1 MKKMNNLSII
11 GLSYGNPWQPTTW
24 STTPYYLFNYLK
36 EAGYLTF
43 AWGDNP
49 SRFENYF
56 ARIWAGFRFHS
67 TNKKELGH
75 LASRFYLSR
84 MMNRKFLKVLEN
96 NHPVQKN
103 QQVVISTS
111 SFVGFENIPYPVY
124 LYGDQNFYQMY
135 QGNPEVQETISRR
148 VLQRIIDFEKRQS
161 ERCSGIFCFSR
172 WMRDSIVNDY
182 GIDEQKVTVV
192 GHGYCLPEYEDFD
205 KTRFEQPVILFVV
218 TNWKKKGGDIVLKAF
233 QLVKE
238 QLPEVQLHIV
248 GRIPEGLSEPIGQK
262 DVVYHGFLNKNKP
275 EELEK
280 LIGLYKKAAVFV
292 LPSVYDPMPN
302 ITLEANYLKTPVV
315 ASNVCGIPEQVMDG
329 ETGFVIPDADPEKY
343 AEKMLLLLN
352 DQSLRHQMGIAGR
365 RFVEE
370 HFSWQAVTR
379 KMVGKMQTGDGK
391 LEKRPETRDR

>member
-1 MKKMNNLSII
+1 
-11 GLSYGNPWQPTTW
+11 
-24 STTPYYLFNYLK
+24 
-36 EAGYLTF
+36 
-43 AWGDNP
+43 
-49 SRFENYF
+49 
-56 ARIWAGFRFHS
+56 
-67 TNKKELGH
+67 
-75 LASRFYLSR
+75 

-96 NHPVQKN
+96 HHHIENNPRA
-103 QQVVISTS
+103 VISTS
-111 SFVGFENIPYPVY
+111 SFVGFENIPYPMY

-161 ERCSGIFCFSR
+161 ERCAGIFCFSR

-218 TNWKKKGGDIVLKAF
+218 TNWEKKGGDIVLKAF

-238 QLPEVQLHIV
+238 QLPGVQLHIV

-280 LIGLYKKAAVFV
+280 LIELYKKAAVFV

-315 ASNVCGIPEQVMDG
+315 ASNVCGIPEQVIDG
-329 ETGFVIPDADPEKY
+329 DTGFVIPDADPEKY
-343 AEKMLLLLN
+343 AAKMVLLLN
-352 DQSLRHQMGIAGR
+352 NKPLRHQMGIAGR
-365 RFVEE
+365 RFVKE
-370 HFSWQAVTR
+370 HFSWQVVTR
-379 KMVGKMQTGDGK
+379 KMVGKMQTGDGGRK
-391 LEKRPETRDR
+391 TSPPSFDPRL

>member
-1 MKKMNNLSII
+1 MKKMNNLSIV
-11 GLSYGNPWQPTTW
+11 GLSYGNPWQPDTW
-24 STTPYYLFNYLK
+24 SNNPYYLFSYLK
-36 EAGYLTF
+36 EAGYLAF
-43 AWGDNP
+43 AWGENP
-49 SRFENYF
+49 SRFDNYL

-67 TNKKELGH
+67 INKKELGH
-75 LASRFYLSR
+75 LAPRFYMSR
-84 MMNRKFLKVLEN
+84 IMNRKFLKVLKS
-96 NHPVQKN
+96 NHPLQGNKR
-103 QQVVISTS
+103 VVISTS
-111 SFVGFENIPYPVY
+111 SFVGFENFPYPVY
-124 LYGDQNFYQMY
+124 LYGDQNFYQLY
-135 QGNPEVQETISRR
+135 QGNPEIQKAISERALR
-148 VLQRIIDFEKRQS
+148 KIIDFEKRQS
-161 ERCSGIFCFSR
+161 ERCAGIFCFSK

-205 KTRFEQPVILFVV
+205 KSRFEQPAILFVV

-248 GRIPEGLSEPIGQK
+248 GRIPEGLSEPFGQK

-280 LIGLYKKAAVFV
+280 LIELYKKAAVFL

-315 ASNVCGIPEQVMDG
+315 ASNVCGIPEQVIDG

-352 DQSLRHQMGIAGR
+352 DQTLRYQMGTAGR
-365 RFVEE
+365 RFVEKN
-370 HFSWQAVTR
+370 FSWRVVTE
-379 KMVGKMQTGDGK
+379 KMVGKIKTGD
-391 LEKRPETRDR
+391 ESPDKRTKTEDR